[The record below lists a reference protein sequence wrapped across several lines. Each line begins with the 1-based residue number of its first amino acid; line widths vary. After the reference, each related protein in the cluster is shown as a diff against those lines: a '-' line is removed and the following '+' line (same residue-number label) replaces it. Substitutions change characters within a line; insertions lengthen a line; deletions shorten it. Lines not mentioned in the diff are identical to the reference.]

1 MSPTQQSVPGEGS
14 HQLLSLD
21 ELRTSIRDLD
31 DTQKVDLSERRLTE
45 ALHALNNHDFV
56 AANVYVLCTY
66 LDELAAHNQSHRTA
80 VSDCFARLKDTFSEA
95 QIAKARSQGEAYYRA
110 YEATDLRLKTCWHG
124 QGLRQLTW
132 LDDRPSR
139 VCLDLLK
146 DLADRTN
153 NFETVSIEVEA
164 QIDRRLAT
172 TKSIVTRASPRDL
185 QQVLA
190 RLPDNQERTE
200 SKPTKRRPRIQP
212 HRQQTLQP
220 PTVESVQLEH
230 LKQTTPEIGRHQI
243 SSFSDNQGPSPS
255 SSLGPMTLRSAM
267 PSKLGQR
274 QRSTRNQGV
283 APLSHTHM
291 ADQSLPKI
299 TKVKRKA
306 SPLRAAQ
313 VPASKRNRTGGLTGN
328 GSWVREGSSG
338 INDLTEQTPRD
349 GTDIHSPSS
358 TSCGARKS
366 AKNFGKVSLSLEPSP
381 AGPQAT
387 PLAASSLLQPYS
399 TGHRSASSTNLLS
412 HGCITPPDS
421 LDQAPKIAQHL
432 SEFMVH
438 PTATSL
444 DGAVDPALCS
454 TTSHVDSKTDD
465 DLSVHDVFESG
476 ESLPKVTFAAHH
488 VPIDA
493 STDGTSRLED
503 RRLPAT
509 DREGAL
515 STLRAGEW
523 LSATAIELS
532 LSMCFV
538 QGVRV
543 FHGFSLT
550 QPTTADR
557 LGQPK
562 TILLPIHHQNHW
574 ILAKVDVESR
584 LITVYDFLSD
594 TLVGLAKQA
603 LLHFCSPLANGIS
616 SWSFVAVHSPT
627 QSNDYDCGIFLLIT
641 ALHLLAESDLPSSY
655 NCGIWRPILEAM
667 LGGGSKAPTLQ
678 TLEEAGEHPIVNTH
692 SSSCLRD
699 FARVQSQQ
707 AASSTNHLQE
717 MTQMLQEQLNAA
729 RTRITCQQSAE
740 KVLQCLSDR
749 STSGINSSCQGR
761 DRIQS
766 DIDVLGDM
774 ISRYGGVQLYQ
785 HENISNQ
792 LRKDRNE
799 AARRL
804 EHTTRRIREA
814 QGNIERLGDAIGSIN
829 RTLNSDRAGI
839 ETLVHETRAAVTALR
854 EQQMTLVD
862 RLTDLLDGAL
872 LKC

>member
-21 ELRTSIRDLD
+21 EFRTSTSDLD
-31 DTQKVDLSERRLTE
+31 DTQKLELSERRLTE

-66 LDELAAHNQSHRTA
+66 LDELAAHDQSHRTA
-80 VSDCFARLKDTFSEA
+80 VSDCFARLKDIFTEA

-110 YEATDLRLKTCWHG
+110 YEATDLRLKACWHG

-190 RLPDNQERTE
+190 RLPDNQERTD
-200 SKPTKRRPRIQP
+200 SKPTKRRARIQP
-212 HRQQTLQP
+212 HRQQPLQP
-220 PTVESVQLEH
+220 PTVKSAQLED

-255 SSLGPMTLRSAM
+255 SSIGPMTLRSAM

-283 APLSHTHM
+283 APLSHTNM
-291 ADQSLPKI
+291 ADQSPPKI

-306 SPLRAAQ
+306 SPPRAAQ
-313 VPASKRNRTGGLTGN
+313 VPASKRNRTEELTEN
-328 GSWVREGSSG
+328 GSWVQEGSSG
-338 INDLTEQTPRD
+338 ISDLAEHIPGD
-349 GTDIHSPSS
+349 GTDTQSPSS
-358 TSCGARKS
+358 TPCDAGKP
-366 AKNFGKVSLSLEPSP
+366 AKNFGKVSVSLEPQP
-381 AGPQAT
+381 AGLQAT
-387 PLAASSLLQPYS
+387 PLAASSLFQPCS
-399 TGHRSASSTNLLS
+399 IGHRTKSSTDLLS

-421 LDQAPKIAQHL
+421 LDQTSEIIQHL
-432 SEFMVH
+432 SESMVH
-438 PTATSL
+438 PTAGSFE
-444 DGAVDPALCS
+444 GGVDQALCS
-454 TTSHVDSKTDD
+454 AASHEDSKTDD
-465 DLSVHDVFESG
+465 DLSIHWVFEDG
-476 ESLPKVTFAAHH
+476 ESLPKVTFAAHR
-488 VPIDA
+488 VPINA
-493 STDGTSRLED
+493 YAEGSLRLQD

-532 LSMCFV
+532 LSMCSV
-538 QGVRV
+538 EGVRV
-543 FHGFSLT
+543 FHGFSLS
-550 QPTTADR
+550 QPTIADR

-594 TLVGLAKQA
+594 ALVGLAKQA
-603 LLHFCSPLANGIS
+603 LLHFCNPFADEIS
-616 SWSFVAVHSPT
+616 SWSFVAVHSPA
-627 QSNDYDCGIFLLIT
+627 QSNDYDCGVFLLIT
-641 ALHLLAESDLPSSY
+641 ALHILAESDLPSSY
-655 NCGIWRPILEAM
+655 NSGIWRPILAAM
-667 LGGGSKAPTLQ
+667 LGGSSKAPTRQ
-678 TLEEAGEHPIVNTH
+678 TLEEAGEHPITNTH
-692 SSSCLRD
+692 SFSCLRD

-707 AASSTNHLQE
+707 AASGIIHLQE
-717 MTQMLQEQLNAA
+717 MTQVLREQLNVA
-729 RTRITCQQSAE
+729 RTKITSQQSAE
-740 KVLQCLSDR
+740 KVLQSLSDR
-749 STSGINSSCQGR
+749 STSGLNSLCQGR

-785 HENISNQ
+785 NENISDQ
-792 LRKDRNE
+792 LRKDRDE

-804 EHTTRRIREA
+804 EHTMRRISEA
-814 QGNIERLGDAIGSIN
+814 QGNIERLGDAIGLIN
-829 RTLNSDRAGI
+829 RTRNEDQAVM
-839 ETLVHETRAAVTALR
+839 ETLVHETRAAVTAFR
-854 EQQMTLVD
+854 EQQITLVD
-862 RLTDLLDGAL
+862 RLTDLLDGSL
-872 LKC
+872 LRC